1 MTTYNNS
8 NNNQNDRHR
17 NTRRP
22 LKPVPLLSG
31 IEEIRQD
38 LEERIAQG
46 DTVYGIEI
54 LDEAVET
61 IRKGSITFIVAEQ
74 NCLDL
79 DTKVLTPSGF
89 KPMRDIT
96 SDDRVIGADGLIYDI
111 ISITNTDE
119 VDCYKLTTTDGR
131 SIISSYNHNW
141 RIWFNG
147 YTDHNCKNLHRIEK
161 VWNSERLSKELEKK
175 HRRGRINLVSFNDTN
190 DKEKALP
197 INPYILGVLIGD
209 GCLTCA
215 GVRYCK
221 PSKKV
226 FDKVN
231 KYLDGKGYARIAS
244 NKKDV
249 IITDAKYISDYI
261 TNAGLRVHSYEKFIP
276 DEYKYGLSRKQRE
289 LLLEGLLD
297 TDGCQYKSYNEY
309 STTSERLA
317 NDIQELAWSLGYR
330 CTIKSRM
337 GRYLKDGTYI
347 NTRVNYRI
355 NISNRTSQA
364 SCKVS
369 NCEYIGKRKT
379 KCITTNAP
387 NSLFVVENY
396 IVTCNTGKSL
406 IGQIVACNLAKQGK
420 KVMICTCEMGAG
432 LLMERQI
439 KTLTGISAKKL
450 KDLYEKQ
457 RDTANYVMD
466 SLIEDK
472 TYSYLNNID
481 ICETGGAFIEDI
493 IEMLD
498 GFPEYEYVVVDY
510 IQRIK
515 GTGSEYENV
524 TYASRELQT
533 YARDTGKR
541 IIVCSQAGRQSQND
555 AKYGKEKD
563 GTRIKGKGSGSIEED
578 ADVVITLMGIE
589 ESEGRKILITLTK
602 NRYGHIKNITY
613 KYSLDERLNLRL
625 ECRSA

>member
-1 MTTYNNS
+1 MTNS
-8 NNNQNDRHR
+8 NNQNDKHR

-61 IRKGSITFIVAEQ
+61 IRKGSITFVVAEQ
-74 NCLDL
+74 
-79 DTKVLTPSGF
+79 
-89 KPMRDIT
+89 
-96 SDDRVIGADGLIYDI
+96 
-111 ISITNTDE
+111 
-119 VDCYKLTTTDGR
+119 
-131 SIISSYNHNW
+131 
-141 RIWFNG
+141 
-147 YTDHNCKNLHRIEK
+147 
-161 VWNSERLSKELEKK
+161 
-175 HRRGRINLVSFNDTN
+175 
-190 DKEKALP
+190 
-197 INPYILGVLIGD
+197 
-209 GCLTCA
+209 
-215 GVRYCK
+215 
-221 PSKKV
+221 
-226 FDKVN
+226 
-231 KYLDGKGYARIAS
+231 
-244 NKKDV
+244 
-249 IITDAKYISDYI
+249 
-261 TNAGLRVHSYEKFIP
+261 
-276 DEYKYGLSRKQRE
+276 
-289 LLLEGLLD
+289 
-297 TDGCQYKSYNEY
+297 
-309 STTSERLA
+309 
-317 NDIQELAWSLGYR
+317 
-330 CTIKSRM
+330 
-337 GRYLKDGTYI
+337 
-347 NTRVNYRI
+347 
-355 NISNRTSQA
+355 
-364 SCKVS
+364 
-369 NCEYIGKRKT
+369 
-379 KCITTNAP
+379 
-387 NSLFVVENY
+387 
-396 IVTCNTGKSL
+396 NTGKSL
-406 IGQIVACNLAKQGK
+406 IGQIIACNLAKQGK

-472 TYSYLNNID
+472 TYAYLSNID

-498 GFPEYEYVVVDY
+498 GFPEYEYIVVDY

-578 ADVVITLMGIE
+578 ADVVITLMGVE

>member
-1 MTTYNNS
+1 MTLND
-8 NNNQNDRHR
+8 NNQNNKHR

-38 LEERIAQG
+38 LEERITQG

-61 IRKGSITFIVAEQ
+61 IRKGSITFVVAEQ
-74 NCLDL
+74 
-79 DTKVLTPSGF
+79 
-89 KPMRDIT
+89 
-96 SDDRVIGADGLIYDI
+96 
-111 ISITNTDE
+111 
-119 VDCYKLTTTDGR
+119 
-131 SIISSYNHNW
+131 
-141 RIWFNG
+141 
-147 YTDHNCKNLHRIEK
+147 
-161 VWNSERLSKELEKK
+161 
-175 HRRGRINLVSFNDTN
+175 
-190 DKEKALP
+190 
-197 INPYILGVLIGD
+197 
-209 GCLTCA
+209 
-215 GVRYCK
+215 
-221 PSKKV
+221 
-226 FDKVN
+226 
-231 KYLDGKGYARIAS
+231 
-244 NKKDV
+244 
-249 IITDAKYISDYI
+249 
-261 TNAGLRVHSYEKFIP
+261 
-276 DEYKYGLSRKQRE
+276 
-289 LLLEGLLD
+289 
-297 TDGCQYKSYNEY
+297 
-309 STTSERLA
+309 
-317 NDIQELAWSLGYR
+317 
-330 CTIKSRM
+330 
-337 GRYLKDGTYI
+337 
-347 NTRVNYRI
+347 
-355 NISNRTSQA
+355 
-364 SCKVS
+364 
-369 NCEYIGKRKT
+369 
-379 KCITTNAP
+379 
-387 NSLFVVENY
+387 
-396 IVTCNTGKSL
+396 NTGKSL
-406 IGQIVACNLAKQGK
+406 IGQIIACNLAKQGK

-472 TYSYLNNID
+472 TYAYLSNID

-498 GFPEYEYVVVDY
+498 GFPEYEYIVVDY

-578 ADVVITLMGIE
+578 ADVVITLMGVE

>member
-1 MTTYNNS
+1 MTNS
-8 NNNQNDRHR
+8 NNQNDKHR

-61 IRKGSITFIVAEQ
+61 IRKGSITFVVAEQ
-74 NCLDL
+74 
-79 DTKVLTPSGF
+79 
-89 KPMRDIT
+89 
-96 SDDRVIGADGLIYDI
+96 
-111 ISITNTDE
+111 
-119 VDCYKLTTTDGR
+119 
-131 SIISSYNHNW
+131 
-141 RIWFNG
+141 
-147 YTDHNCKNLHRIEK
+147 
-161 VWNSERLSKELEKK
+161 
-175 HRRGRINLVSFNDTN
+175 
-190 DKEKALP
+190 
-197 INPYILGVLIGD
+197 
-209 GCLTCA
+209 
-215 GVRYCK
+215 
-221 PSKKV
+221 
-226 FDKVN
+226 
-231 KYLDGKGYARIAS
+231 
-244 NKKDV
+244 
-249 IITDAKYISDYI
+249 
-261 TNAGLRVHSYEKFIP
+261 
-276 DEYKYGLSRKQRE
+276 
-289 LLLEGLLD
+289 
-297 TDGCQYKSYNEY
+297 
-309 STTSERLA
+309 
-317 NDIQELAWSLGYR
+317 
-330 CTIKSRM
+330 
-337 GRYLKDGTYI
+337 
-347 NTRVNYRI
+347 
-355 NISNRTSQA
+355 
-364 SCKVS
+364 
-369 NCEYIGKRKT
+369 
-379 KCITTNAP
+379 
-387 NSLFVVENY
+387 
-396 IVTCNTGKSL
+396 NTGKSL
-406 IGQIVACNLAKQGK
+406 IGQIIACNLAKQGK

-472 TYSYLNNID
+472 TYAYLNNID

-498 GFPEYEYVVVDY
+498 GFPEYEYIVVDY

-578 ADVVITLMGIE
+578 ADVVITLMGVE

>member
-1 MTTYNNS
+1 MTIND
-8 NNNQNDRHR
+8 NNQNNKHR

-22 LKPVPLLSG
+22 LRPVPLLSG

-61 IRKGSITFIVAEQ
+61 IRKGSITFVVAEQ
-74 NCLDL
+74 
-79 DTKVLTPSGF
+79 
-89 KPMRDIT
+89 
-96 SDDRVIGADGLIYDI
+96 
-111 ISITNTDE
+111 
-119 VDCYKLTTTDGR
+119 
-131 SIISSYNHNW
+131 
-141 RIWFNG
+141 
-147 YTDHNCKNLHRIEK
+147 
-161 VWNSERLSKELEKK
+161 
-175 HRRGRINLVSFNDTN
+175 
-190 DKEKALP
+190 
-197 INPYILGVLIGD
+197 
-209 GCLTCA
+209 
-215 GVRYCK
+215 
-221 PSKKV
+221 
-226 FDKVN
+226 
-231 KYLDGKGYARIAS
+231 
-244 NKKDV
+244 
-249 IITDAKYISDYI
+249 
-261 TNAGLRVHSYEKFIP
+261 
-276 DEYKYGLSRKQRE
+276 
-289 LLLEGLLD
+289 
-297 TDGCQYKSYNEY
+297 
-309 STTSERLA
+309 
-317 NDIQELAWSLGYR
+317 
-330 CTIKSRM
+330 
-337 GRYLKDGTYI
+337 
-347 NTRVNYRI
+347 
-355 NISNRTSQA
+355 
-364 SCKVS
+364 
-369 NCEYIGKRKT
+369 
-379 KCITTNAP
+379 
-387 NSLFVVENY
+387 
-396 IVTCNTGKSL
+396 NTGKSL
-406 IGQIVACNLAKQGK
+406 IGQIIACNLAKQGK

-472 TYSYLNNID
+472 TYAYLNNID

-498 GFPEYEYVVVDY
+498 GFPEYEYIVVDY

-578 ADVVITLMGIE
+578 ADVVITLMGVE

>member
-1 MTTYNNS
+1 MTLND
-8 NNNQNDRHR
+8 NNQNNKHR

-22 LKPVPLLSG
+22 LRPVPLLSG

-61 IRKGSITFIVAEQ
+61 IRKGSITFVVAEQ
-74 NCLDL
+74 N
-79 DTKVLTPSGF
+79 
-89 KPMRDIT
+89 I
-96 SDDRVIGADGLIYDI
+96 
-111 ISITNTDE
+111 
-119 VDCYKLTTTDGR
+119 
-131 SIISSYNHNW
+131 
-141 RIWFNG
+141 
-147 YTDHNCKNLHRIEK
+147 
-161 VWNSERLSKELEKK
+161 
-175 HRRGRINLVSFNDTN
+175 
-190 DKEKALP
+190 
-197 INPYILGVLIGD
+197 
-209 GCLTCA
+209 
-215 GVRYCK
+215 
-221 PSKKV
+221 
-226 FDKVN
+226 
-231 KYLDGKGYARIAS
+231 
-244 NKKDV
+244 
-249 IITDAKYISDYI
+249 
-261 TNAGLRVHSYEKFIP
+261 
-276 DEYKYGLSRKQRE
+276 
-289 LLLEGLLD
+289 
-297 TDGCQYKSYNEY
+297 
-309 STTSERLA
+309 
-317 NDIQELAWSLGYR
+317 
-330 CTIKSRM
+330 
-337 GRYLKDGTYI
+337 
-347 NTRVNYRI
+347 
-355 NISNRTSQA
+355 
-364 SCKVS
+364 
-369 NCEYIGKRKT
+369 
-379 KCITTNAP
+379 
-387 NSLFVVENY
+387 
-396 IVTCNTGKSL
+396 GKSL
-406 IGQIVACNLAKQGK
+406 IGQIIACNLAKQGK
-420 KVMICTCEMGAG
+420 KVMICTCEMSAG

-457 RDTANYVMD
+457 RNTANYVMD

-472 TYSYLNNID
+472 TYAYLNNID

-498 GFPEYEYVVVDY
+498 GFPEYEYIVVDY

-578 ADVVITLMGIE
+578 ADVVITLMGVE

>member
-1 MTTYNNS
+1 MTNNN
-8 NNNQNDRHR
+8 NNNQNDKHR

-61 IRKGSITFIVAEQ
+61 IRKGSITFVVAEQ
-74 NCLDL
+74 
-79 DTKVLTPSGF
+79 
-89 KPMRDIT
+89 
-96 SDDRVIGADGLIYDI
+96 
-111 ISITNTDE
+111 
-119 VDCYKLTTTDGR
+119 
-131 SIISSYNHNW
+131 
-141 RIWFNG
+141 
-147 YTDHNCKNLHRIEK
+147 
-161 VWNSERLSKELEKK
+161 
-175 HRRGRINLVSFNDTN
+175 
-190 DKEKALP
+190 
-197 INPYILGVLIGD
+197 
-209 GCLTCA
+209 
-215 GVRYCK
+215 
-221 PSKKV
+221 
-226 FDKVN
+226 
-231 KYLDGKGYARIAS
+231 
-244 NKKDV
+244 
-249 IITDAKYISDYI
+249 
-261 TNAGLRVHSYEKFIP
+261 
-276 DEYKYGLSRKQRE
+276 
-289 LLLEGLLD
+289 
-297 TDGCQYKSYNEY
+297 
-309 STTSERLA
+309 
-317 NDIQELAWSLGYR
+317 
-330 CTIKSRM
+330 
-337 GRYLKDGTYI
+337 
-347 NTRVNYRI
+347 
-355 NISNRTSQA
+355 
-364 SCKVS
+364 
-369 NCEYIGKRKT
+369 
-379 KCITTNAP
+379 
-387 NSLFVVENY
+387 
-396 IVTCNTGKSL
+396 NTGKSL
-406 IGQIVACNLAKQGK
+406 IGQIIACNLAKQGK

-472 TYSYLNNID
+472 TYAYLNNID

-498 GFPEYEYVVVDY
+498 GFPEYEYIVVDY

-578 ADVVITLMGIE
+578 ADVVITLMGVE

>member
-1 MTTYNNS
+1 MTNNN
-8 NNNQNDRHR
+8 NNNQNDKHR

-54 LDEAVET
+54 LDETVET
-61 IRKGSITFIVAEQ
+61 IRKGSITFVVAEQ
-74 NCLDL
+74 
-79 DTKVLTPSGF
+79 
-89 KPMRDIT
+89 
-96 SDDRVIGADGLIYDI
+96 
-111 ISITNTDE
+111 
-119 VDCYKLTTTDGR
+119 
-131 SIISSYNHNW
+131 
-141 RIWFNG
+141 
-147 YTDHNCKNLHRIEK
+147 
-161 VWNSERLSKELEKK
+161 
-175 HRRGRINLVSFNDTN
+175 
-190 DKEKALP
+190 
-197 INPYILGVLIGD
+197 
-209 GCLTCA
+209 
-215 GVRYCK
+215 
-221 PSKKV
+221 
-226 FDKVN
+226 
-231 KYLDGKGYARIAS
+231 
-244 NKKDV
+244 
-249 IITDAKYISDYI
+249 
-261 TNAGLRVHSYEKFIP
+261 
-276 DEYKYGLSRKQRE
+276 
-289 LLLEGLLD
+289 
-297 TDGCQYKSYNEY
+297 
-309 STTSERLA
+309 
-317 NDIQELAWSLGYR
+317 
-330 CTIKSRM
+330 
-337 GRYLKDGTYI
+337 
-347 NTRVNYRI
+347 
-355 NISNRTSQA
+355 
-364 SCKVS
+364 
-369 NCEYIGKRKT
+369 
-379 KCITTNAP
+379 
-387 NSLFVVENY
+387 
-396 IVTCNTGKSL
+396 NTGKSL
-406 IGQIVACNLAKQGK
+406 IGQIIACNLAKQGK

-472 TYSYLNNID
+472 TYAYLSNID

-498 GFPEYEYVVVDY
+498 GFPEYEYIVVDY

>member
-1 MTTYNNS
+1 MTLND
-8 NNNQNDRHR
+8 NNQNNKHR

-22 LKPVPLLSG
+22 LRPVPLLSG

-61 IRKGSITFIVAEQ
+61 IRKGSITFVVAEQ
-74 NCLDL
+74 
-79 DTKVLTPSGF
+79 
-89 KPMRDIT
+89 
-96 SDDRVIGADGLIYDI
+96 
-111 ISITNTDE
+111 
-119 VDCYKLTTTDGR
+119 
-131 SIISSYNHNW
+131 
-141 RIWFNG
+141 
-147 YTDHNCKNLHRIEK
+147 
-161 VWNSERLSKELEKK
+161 
-175 HRRGRINLVSFNDTN
+175 
-190 DKEKALP
+190 
-197 INPYILGVLIGD
+197 
-209 GCLTCA
+209 
-215 GVRYCK
+215 
-221 PSKKV
+221 
-226 FDKVN
+226 
-231 KYLDGKGYARIAS
+231 
-244 NKKDV
+244 
-249 IITDAKYISDYI
+249 
-261 TNAGLRVHSYEKFIP
+261 
-276 DEYKYGLSRKQRE
+276 
-289 LLLEGLLD
+289 
-297 TDGCQYKSYNEY
+297 
-309 STTSERLA
+309 
-317 NDIQELAWSLGYR
+317 
-330 CTIKSRM
+330 
-337 GRYLKDGTYI
+337 
-347 NTRVNYRI
+347 
-355 NISNRTSQA
+355 
-364 SCKVS
+364 
-369 NCEYIGKRKT
+369 
-379 KCITTNAP
+379 
-387 NSLFVVENY
+387 
-396 IVTCNTGKSL
+396 NTGKSL
-406 IGQIVACNLAKQGK
+406 IGQIIACNLAKQGK

-466 SLIEDK
+466 SLIEDR
-472 TYSYLNNID
+472 TYAYLNNID

-498 GFPEYEYVVVDY
+498 GFPEYEYIVIDY

-578 ADVVITLMGIE
+578 ADVVITLMGVE

>member
-1 MTTYNNS
+1 MTIYNN
-8 NNNQNDRHR
+8 NNNNDKHK

-38 LEERIAQG
+38 LEERITQG

-74 NCLDL
+74 N
-79 DTKVLTPSGF
+79 
-89 KPMRDIT
+89 
-96 SDDRVIGADGLIYDI
+96 
-111 ISITNTDE
+111 
-119 VDCYKLTTTDGR
+119 
-131 SIISSYNHNW
+131 
-141 RIWFNG
+141 
-147 YTDHNCKNLHRIEK
+147 
-161 VWNSERLSKELEKK
+161 
-175 HRRGRINLVSFNDTN
+175 
-190 DKEKALP
+190 
-197 INPYILGVLIGD
+197 
-209 GCLTCA
+209 
-215 GVRYCK
+215 
-221 PSKKV
+221 
-226 FDKVN
+226 
-231 KYLDGKGYARIAS
+231 
-244 NKKDV
+244 
-249 IITDAKYISDYI
+249 
-261 TNAGLRVHSYEKFIP
+261 
-276 DEYKYGLSRKQRE
+276 
-289 LLLEGLLD
+289 
-297 TDGCQYKSYNEY
+297 
-309 STTSERLA
+309 
-317 NDIQELAWSLGYR
+317 
-330 CTIKSRM
+330 
-337 GRYLKDGTYI
+337 
-347 NTRVNYRI
+347 
-355 NISNRTSQA
+355 
-364 SCKVS
+364 
-369 NCEYIGKRKT
+369 
-379 KCITTNAP
+379 
-387 NSLFVVENY
+387 
-396 IVTCNTGKSL
+396 TGKSL
-406 IGQIVACNLAKQGK
+406 VGQIVACNLAKQGK

-498 GFPEYEYVVVDY
+498 GFPEYEYIVVDY

>member
-1 MTTYNNS
+1 MTIND
-8 NNNQNDRHR
+8 NNQNNKHR

-22 LKPVPLLSG
+22 LRPVPLLSG

-61 IRKGSITFIVAEQ
+61 IRKGSITFVVAEQ
-74 NCLDL
+74 
-79 DTKVLTPSGF
+79 
-89 KPMRDIT
+89 
-96 SDDRVIGADGLIYDI
+96 
-111 ISITNTDE
+111 
-119 VDCYKLTTTDGR
+119 
-131 SIISSYNHNW
+131 
-141 RIWFNG
+141 
-147 YTDHNCKNLHRIEK
+147 
-161 VWNSERLSKELEKK
+161 
-175 HRRGRINLVSFNDTN
+175 
-190 DKEKALP
+190 
-197 INPYILGVLIGD
+197 
-209 GCLTCA
+209 
-215 GVRYCK
+215 
-221 PSKKV
+221 
-226 FDKVN
+226 
-231 KYLDGKGYARIAS
+231 
-244 NKKDV
+244 
-249 IITDAKYISDYI
+249 
-261 TNAGLRVHSYEKFIP
+261 
-276 DEYKYGLSRKQRE
+276 
-289 LLLEGLLD
+289 
-297 TDGCQYKSYNEY
+297 
-309 STTSERLA
+309 
-317 NDIQELAWSLGYR
+317 
-330 CTIKSRM
+330 
-337 GRYLKDGTYI
+337 
-347 NTRVNYRI
+347 
-355 NISNRTSQA
+355 
-364 SCKVS
+364 
-369 NCEYIGKRKT
+369 
-379 KCITTNAP
+379 
-387 NSLFVVENY
+387 
-396 IVTCNTGKSL
+396 NTGKSL
-406 IGQIVACNLAKQGK
+406 IGQIIACNLAKQGK

-472 TYSYLNNID
+472 TYAYLNNID

-493 IEMLD
+493 MEMLD
-498 GFPEYEYVVVDY
+498 GFPEYEYIVVDY

-578 ADVVITLMGIE
+578 ADVVITLMGVE

>member
-1 MTTYNNS
+1 MTLND
-8 NNNQNDRHR
+8 NNQNNKHR

-61 IRKGSITFIVAEQ
+61 IRKGSITFVVAEQ
-74 NCLDL
+74 
-79 DTKVLTPSGF
+79 
-89 KPMRDIT
+89 
-96 SDDRVIGADGLIYDI
+96 
-111 ISITNTDE
+111 
-119 VDCYKLTTTDGR
+119 
-131 SIISSYNHNW
+131 
-141 RIWFNG
+141 
-147 YTDHNCKNLHRIEK
+147 
-161 VWNSERLSKELEKK
+161 
-175 HRRGRINLVSFNDTN
+175 
-190 DKEKALP
+190 
-197 INPYILGVLIGD
+197 
-209 GCLTCA
+209 
-215 GVRYCK
+215 
-221 PSKKV
+221 
-226 FDKVN
+226 
-231 KYLDGKGYARIAS
+231 
-244 NKKDV
+244 
-249 IITDAKYISDYI
+249 
-261 TNAGLRVHSYEKFIP
+261 
-276 DEYKYGLSRKQRE
+276 
-289 LLLEGLLD
+289 
-297 TDGCQYKSYNEY
+297 
-309 STTSERLA
+309 
-317 NDIQELAWSLGYR
+317 
-330 CTIKSRM
+330 
-337 GRYLKDGTYI
+337 
-347 NTRVNYRI
+347 
-355 NISNRTSQA
+355 
-364 SCKVS
+364 
-369 NCEYIGKRKT
+369 
-379 KCITTNAP
+379 
-387 NSLFVVENY
+387 
-396 IVTCNTGKSL
+396 NTGKSL
-406 IGQIVACNLAKQGK
+406 IGQIIACNLAKQGK

-472 TYSYLNNID
+472 TYAYLNNID

-498 GFPEYEYVVVDY
+498 GFPEYEYIVVDY

-578 ADVVITLMGIE
+578 ADVVITLMGVE

>member
-1 MTTYNNS
+1 MTSNN
-8 NNNQNDRHR
+8 NNNQNDKHR

-22 LKPVPLLSG
+22 LRPVPLLSG

-61 IRKGSITFIVAEQ
+61 IRKGSITFVVAEQ
-74 NCLDL
+74 
-79 DTKVLTPSGF
+79 
-89 KPMRDIT
+89 
-96 SDDRVIGADGLIYDI
+96 
-111 ISITNTDE
+111 
-119 VDCYKLTTTDGR
+119 
-131 SIISSYNHNW
+131 
-141 RIWFNG
+141 
-147 YTDHNCKNLHRIEK
+147 
-161 VWNSERLSKELEKK
+161 
-175 HRRGRINLVSFNDTN
+175 
-190 DKEKALP
+190 
-197 INPYILGVLIGD
+197 
-209 GCLTCA
+209 
-215 GVRYCK
+215 
-221 PSKKV
+221 
-226 FDKVN
+226 
-231 KYLDGKGYARIAS
+231 
-244 NKKDV
+244 
-249 IITDAKYISDYI
+249 
-261 TNAGLRVHSYEKFIP
+261 
-276 DEYKYGLSRKQRE
+276 
-289 LLLEGLLD
+289 
-297 TDGCQYKSYNEY
+297 
-309 STTSERLA
+309 
-317 NDIQELAWSLGYR
+317 
-330 CTIKSRM
+330 
-337 GRYLKDGTYI
+337 
-347 NTRVNYRI
+347 
-355 NISNRTSQA
+355 
-364 SCKVS
+364 
-369 NCEYIGKRKT
+369 
-379 KCITTNAP
+379 
-387 NSLFVVENY
+387 
-396 IVTCNTGKSL
+396 NTGKSL
-406 IGQIVACNLAKQGK
+406 IGQIIACNLAKQGK

-472 TYSYLNNID
+472 TYAYLSNID

-498 GFPEYEYVVVDY
+498 GFPEYEYIVVDY

-541 IIVCSQAGRQSQND
+541 IVVCSQAGRQSQND

-578 ADVVITLMGIE
+578 ADVVITLMGVE

>member
-1 MTTYNNS
+1 MTLND
-8 NNNQNDRHR
+8 NNQNNKHR

-54 LDEAVET
+54 LDETVET
-61 IRKGSITFIVAEQ
+61 IRKGSITFVVAEQ
-74 NCLDL
+74 
-79 DTKVLTPSGF
+79 
-89 KPMRDIT
+89 
-96 SDDRVIGADGLIYDI
+96 
-111 ISITNTDE
+111 
-119 VDCYKLTTTDGR
+119 
-131 SIISSYNHNW
+131 
-141 RIWFNG
+141 
-147 YTDHNCKNLHRIEK
+147 
-161 VWNSERLSKELEKK
+161 
-175 HRRGRINLVSFNDTN
+175 
-190 DKEKALP
+190 
-197 INPYILGVLIGD
+197 
-209 GCLTCA
+209 
-215 GVRYCK
+215 
-221 PSKKV
+221 
-226 FDKVN
+226 
-231 KYLDGKGYARIAS
+231 
-244 NKKDV
+244 
-249 IITDAKYISDYI
+249 
-261 TNAGLRVHSYEKFIP
+261 
-276 DEYKYGLSRKQRE
+276 
-289 LLLEGLLD
+289 
-297 TDGCQYKSYNEY
+297 
-309 STTSERLA
+309 
-317 NDIQELAWSLGYR
+317 
-330 CTIKSRM
+330 
-337 GRYLKDGTYI
+337 
-347 NTRVNYRI
+347 
-355 NISNRTSQA
+355 
-364 SCKVS
+364 
-369 NCEYIGKRKT
+369 
-379 KCITTNAP
+379 
-387 NSLFVVENY
+387 
-396 IVTCNTGKSL
+396 NTGKSL
-406 IGQIVACNLAKQGK
+406 IGQIIACNLAKQGK

-472 TYSYLNNID
+472 TYAYLNNID

-498 GFPEYEYVVVDY
+498 GFPEYEYIVVDY

-578 ADVVITLMGIE
+578 ADVVITLMGVE

>member
-1 MTTYNNS
+1 MINNS
-8 NNNQNDRHR
+8 NNQNDKHR

-61 IRKGSITFIVAEQ
+61 IRKGSITFVVAEQ
-74 NCLDL
+74 
-79 DTKVLTPSGF
+79 
-89 KPMRDIT
+89 
-96 SDDRVIGADGLIYDI
+96 
-111 ISITNTDE
+111 
-119 VDCYKLTTTDGR
+119 
-131 SIISSYNHNW
+131 
-141 RIWFNG
+141 
-147 YTDHNCKNLHRIEK
+147 
-161 VWNSERLSKELEKK
+161 
-175 HRRGRINLVSFNDTN
+175 
-190 DKEKALP
+190 
-197 INPYILGVLIGD
+197 
-209 GCLTCA
+209 
-215 GVRYCK
+215 
-221 PSKKV
+221 
-226 FDKVN
+226 
-231 KYLDGKGYARIAS
+231 
-244 NKKDV
+244 
-249 IITDAKYISDYI
+249 
-261 TNAGLRVHSYEKFIP
+261 
-276 DEYKYGLSRKQRE
+276 
-289 LLLEGLLD
+289 
-297 TDGCQYKSYNEY
+297 
-309 STTSERLA
+309 
-317 NDIQELAWSLGYR
+317 
-330 CTIKSRM
+330 
-337 GRYLKDGTYI
+337 
-347 NTRVNYRI
+347 
-355 NISNRTSQA
+355 
-364 SCKVS
+364 
-369 NCEYIGKRKT
+369 
-379 KCITTNAP
+379 
-387 NSLFVVENY
+387 
-396 IVTCNTGKSL
+396 NTGKSL
-406 IGQIVACNLAKQGK
+406 IGQIIACNLAKQGK

-472 TYSYLNNID
+472 TYAYLNNID

-498 GFPEYEYVVVDY
+498 GFPEYEYIVVDY

-578 ADVVITLMGIE
+578 ADVVITLMGVE

>member
-1 MTTYNNS
+1 MTLND
-8 NNNQNDRHR
+8 NNQNNKHR

-22 LKPVPLLSG
+22 LRPVPLLSG

-61 IRKGSITFIVAEQ
+61 IRKGSITFVVAEQ
-74 NCLDL
+74 
-79 DTKVLTPSGF
+79 
-89 KPMRDIT
+89 
-96 SDDRVIGADGLIYDI
+96 
-111 ISITNTDE
+111 
-119 VDCYKLTTTDGR
+119 
-131 SIISSYNHNW
+131 
-141 RIWFNG
+141 
-147 YTDHNCKNLHRIEK
+147 
-161 VWNSERLSKELEKK
+161 
-175 HRRGRINLVSFNDTN
+175 
-190 DKEKALP
+190 
-197 INPYILGVLIGD
+197 
-209 GCLTCA
+209 
-215 GVRYCK
+215 
-221 PSKKV
+221 
-226 FDKVN
+226 
-231 KYLDGKGYARIAS
+231 
-244 NKKDV
+244 
-249 IITDAKYISDYI
+249 
-261 TNAGLRVHSYEKFIP
+261 
-276 DEYKYGLSRKQRE
+276 
-289 LLLEGLLD
+289 
-297 TDGCQYKSYNEY
+297 
-309 STTSERLA
+309 
-317 NDIQELAWSLGYR
+317 
-330 CTIKSRM
+330 
-337 GRYLKDGTYI
+337 
-347 NTRVNYRI
+347 
-355 NISNRTSQA
+355 
-364 SCKVS
+364 
-369 NCEYIGKRKT
+369 
-379 KCITTNAP
+379 
-387 NSLFVVENY
+387 
-396 IVTCNTGKSL
+396 NTGKSL
-406 IGQIVACNLAKQGK
+406 IGQIIACNLAKQGK

-472 TYSYLNNID
+472 TYAYLNNID

-498 GFPEYEYVVVDY
+498 GFPEYEYIVVDY

-578 ADVVITLMGIE
+578 ADVVITLMGVE

>member
-1 MTTYNNS
+1 MTNNN
-8 NNNQNDRHR
+8 NNNQNDKHR

-61 IRKGSITFIVAEQ
+61 IRKGSITFVVAEQ
-74 NCLDL
+74 
-79 DTKVLTPSGF
+79 
-89 KPMRDIT
+89 
-96 SDDRVIGADGLIYDI
+96 
-111 ISITNTDE
+111 
-119 VDCYKLTTTDGR
+119 
-131 SIISSYNHNW
+131 
-141 RIWFNG
+141 
-147 YTDHNCKNLHRIEK
+147 
-161 VWNSERLSKELEKK
+161 
-175 HRRGRINLVSFNDTN
+175 
-190 DKEKALP
+190 
-197 INPYILGVLIGD
+197 
-209 GCLTCA
+209 
-215 GVRYCK
+215 
-221 PSKKV
+221 
-226 FDKVN
+226 
-231 KYLDGKGYARIAS
+231 
-244 NKKDV
+244 
-249 IITDAKYISDYI
+249 
-261 TNAGLRVHSYEKFIP
+261 
-276 DEYKYGLSRKQRE
+276 
-289 LLLEGLLD
+289 
-297 TDGCQYKSYNEY
+297 
-309 STTSERLA
+309 
-317 NDIQELAWSLGYR
+317 
-330 CTIKSRM
+330 
-337 GRYLKDGTYI
+337 
-347 NTRVNYRI
+347 
-355 NISNRTSQA
+355 
-364 SCKVS
+364 
-369 NCEYIGKRKT
+369 
-379 KCITTNAP
+379 
-387 NSLFVVENY
+387 
-396 IVTCNTGKSL
+396 NTGKSL
-406 IGQIVACNLAKQGK
+406 IGQIIACNLAKQGK

-472 TYSYLNNID
+472 TYAYLNNID

-498 GFPEYEYVVVDY
+498 GFPEYEYIVVDY

-541 IIVCSQAGRQSQND
+541 IVVCSQAGRQSQND

-578 ADVVITLMGIE
+578 ADVVITLMGVE

>member
-1 MTTYNNS
+1 MTNNN
-8 NNNQNDRHR
+8 NNNQNDKYR

-61 IRKGSITFIVAEQ
+61 IRKGSITFVVAEQ
-74 NCLDL
+74 
-79 DTKVLTPSGF
+79 
-89 KPMRDIT
+89 
-96 SDDRVIGADGLIYDI
+96 
-111 ISITNTDE
+111 
-119 VDCYKLTTTDGR
+119 
-131 SIISSYNHNW
+131 
-141 RIWFNG
+141 
-147 YTDHNCKNLHRIEK
+147 
-161 VWNSERLSKELEKK
+161 
-175 HRRGRINLVSFNDTN
+175 
-190 DKEKALP
+190 
-197 INPYILGVLIGD
+197 
-209 GCLTCA
+209 
-215 GVRYCK
+215 
-221 PSKKV
+221 
-226 FDKVN
+226 
-231 KYLDGKGYARIAS
+231 
-244 NKKDV
+244 
-249 IITDAKYISDYI
+249 
-261 TNAGLRVHSYEKFIP
+261 
-276 DEYKYGLSRKQRE
+276 
-289 LLLEGLLD
+289 
-297 TDGCQYKSYNEY
+297 
-309 STTSERLA
+309 
-317 NDIQELAWSLGYR
+317 
-330 CTIKSRM
+330 
-337 GRYLKDGTYI
+337 
-347 NTRVNYRI
+347 
-355 NISNRTSQA
+355 
-364 SCKVS
+364 
-369 NCEYIGKRKT
+369 
-379 KCITTNAP
+379 
-387 NSLFVVENY
+387 
-396 IVTCNTGKSL
+396 NTGKSL
-406 IGQIVACNLAKQGK
+406 IGQIIACNLAKQGK

-472 TYSYLNNID
+472 TYAYLNNID

-578 ADVVITLMGIE
+578 ADVVITLMGVE

>member
-1 MTTYNNS
+1 MTLND
-8 NNNQNDRHR
+8 NNQNNKHR

-22 LKPVPLLSG
+22 LRPVPLLSG

-38 LEERIAQG
+38 LEERITQG

-61 IRKGSITFIVAEQ
+61 IRKGSITFVVAEQ
-74 NCLDL
+74 
-79 DTKVLTPSGF
+79 
-89 KPMRDIT
+89 
-96 SDDRVIGADGLIYDI
+96 
-111 ISITNTDE
+111 
-119 VDCYKLTTTDGR
+119 
-131 SIISSYNHNW
+131 
-141 RIWFNG
+141 
-147 YTDHNCKNLHRIEK
+147 
-161 VWNSERLSKELEKK
+161 
-175 HRRGRINLVSFNDTN
+175 
-190 DKEKALP
+190 
-197 INPYILGVLIGD
+197 
-209 GCLTCA
+209 
-215 GVRYCK
+215 
-221 PSKKV
+221 
-226 FDKVN
+226 
-231 KYLDGKGYARIAS
+231 
-244 NKKDV
+244 
-249 IITDAKYISDYI
+249 
-261 TNAGLRVHSYEKFIP
+261 
-276 DEYKYGLSRKQRE
+276 
-289 LLLEGLLD
+289 
-297 TDGCQYKSYNEY
+297 
-309 STTSERLA
+309 
-317 NDIQELAWSLGYR
+317 
-330 CTIKSRM
+330 
-337 GRYLKDGTYI
+337 
-347 NTRVNYRI
+347 
-355 NISNRTSQA
+355 
-364 SCKVS
+364 
-369 NCEYIGKRKT
+369 
-379 KCITTNAP
+379 
-387 NSLFVVENY
+387 
-396 IVTCNTGKSL
+396 NTGKSL
-406 IGQIVACNLAKQGK
+406 IGQIIACNLAKQGK

-472 TYSYLNNID
+472 TYAYLNNID

-498 GFPEYEYVVVDY
+498 GFPEYEYIVVDY

>member
-1 MTTYNNS
+1 MTLND
-8 NNNQNDRHR
+8 NNQNNKHR

-54 LDEAVET
+54 LDETVET

-74 NCLDL
+74 N
-79 DTKVLTPSGF
+79 
-89 KPMRDIT
+89 
-96 SDDRVIGADGLIYDI
+96 
-111 ISITNTDE
+111 
-119 VDCYKLTTTDGR
+119 
-131 SIISSYNHNW
+131 
-141 RIWFNG
+141 
-147 YTDHNCKNLHRIEK
+147 
-161 VWNSERLSKELEKK
+161 
-175 HRRGRINLVSFNDTN
+175 
-190 DKEKALP
+190 
-197 INPYILGVLIGD
+197 
-209 GCLTCA
+209 
-215 GVRYCK
+215 
-221 PSKKV
+221 
-226 FDKVN
+226 
-231 KYLDGKGYARIAS
+231 
-244 NKKDV
+244 
-249 IITDAKYISDYI
+249 
-261 TNAGLRVHSYEKFIP
+261 
-276 DEYKYGLSRKQRE
+276 
-289 LLLEGLLD
+289 
-297 TDGCQYKSYNEY
+297 
-309 STTSERLA
+309 
-317 NDIQELAWSLGYR
+317 
-330 CTIKSRM
+330 
-337 GRYLKDGTYI
+337 
-347 NTRVNYRI
+347 
-355 NISNRTSQA
+355 
-364 SCKVS
+364 
-369 NCEYIGKRKT
+369 
-379 KCITTNAP
+379 
-387 NSLFVVENY
+387 
-396 IVTCNTGKSL
+396 TGKSL
-406 IGQIVACNLAKQGK
+406 IGQIIACNLAKQGK

-439 KTLTGISAKKL
+439 KTLTGISSKKL

-472 TYSYLNNID
+472 TYAYLNNID

-498 GFPEYEYVVVDY
+498 GFPEYEYIVVDY

-578 ADVVITLMGIE
+578 ADVVITLMGVE

-602 NRYGHIKNITY
+602 NRYGHIKNISY

>member
-1 MTTYNNS
+1 MINNN
-8 NNNQNDRHR
+8 NNNQNDKHR

-61 IRKGSITFIVAEQ
+61 IRKGSITFVVAEQ
-74 NCLDL
+74 
-79 DTKVLTPSGF
+79 
-89 KPMRDIT
+89 
-96 SDDRVIGADGLIYDI
+96 
-111 ISITNTDE
+111 
-119 VDCYKLTTTDGR
+119 
-131 SIISSYNHNW
+131 
-141 RIWFNG
+141 
-147 YTDHNCKNLHRIEK
+147 
-161 VWNSERLSKELEKK
+161 
-175 HRRGRINLVSFNDTN
+175 
-190 DKEKALP
+190 
-197 INPYILGVLIGD
+197 
-209 GCLTCA
+209 
-215 GVRYCK
+215 
-221 PSKKV
+221 
-226 FDKVN
+226 
-231 KYLDGKGYARIAS
+231 
-244 NKKDV
+244 
-249 IITDAKYISDYI
+249 
-261 TNAGLRVHSYEKFIP
+261 
-276 DEYKYGLSRKQRE
+276 
-289 LLLEGLLD
+289 
-297 TDGCQYKSYNEY
+297 
-309 STTSERLA
+309 
-317 NDIQELAWSLGYR
+317 
-330 CTIKSRM
+330 
-337 GRYLKDGTYI
+337 
-347 NTRVNYRI
+347 
-355 NISNRTSQA
+355 
-364 SCKVS
+364 
-369 NCEYIGKRKT
+369 
-379 KCITTNAP
+379 
-387 NSLFVVENY
+387 
-396 IVTCNTGKSL
+396 NTGKSL
-406 IGQIVACNLAKQGK
+406 IGQIIACNLAKQGK

-472 TYSYLNNID
+472 TYAYLNNID

-498 GFPEYEYVVVDY
+498 GFPEYEYIVIDY

-578 ADVVITLMGIE
+578 ADVVITLMGVE